1 MTALGDFSHFR
12 PRANALDSSPLAIGR
27 NERASRPARHRS
39 HGWGGA
45 LSRIV
50 AGAVRSALRSH
61 VLWLLAT
68 YLGLLFLMAQ
78 VYA

>member
-1 MTALGDFSHFR
+1 
-12 PRANALDSSPLAIGR
+12 
-27 NERASRPARHRS
+27 
-39 HGWGGA
+39 

-50 AGAVRSALRSH
+50 AGAVRNVLRSH

>member
-1 MTALGDFSHFR
+1 
-12 PRANALDSSPLAIGR
+12 
-27 NERASRPARHRS
+27 
-39 HGWGGA
+39 